1 MLSRLSTS
9 FLKTNPP
16 GLVLG
21 GFFCYDVLMTE
32 TLTFKDKNSGGYVK
46 TSDITPFKFPGG
58 ETHLN
63 VPEDYS
69 DKPYY
74 AMVKGANMDDYMA
87 LAMWA
92 DFHRASVYTHDKLTA
107 LIPYLP
113 AARADRGLPWGAR
126 VYSRIINEMGLNQ
139 VIVFD
144 PHSEVM
150 PNMINNVKVINSS
163 HTVKNAIQG
172 YHGDLSNDY
181 VGVIAPDKG
190 AYERAKETAQVM
202 HLPLFQA
209 EKHRDFHTGKLS
221 GFSCEPLPDKG
232 RLLVVDDICDGGGT
246 FMGLAEATGV
256 HRSRLSL
263 FVSHGIFSGRV
274 DNLWQYYSK
283 VYTTNSH
290 PGHVNLIG
298 ATVINIAPVL
308 IPYIESSK
316 P

>member
-1 MLSRLSTS
+1 MSVKFMDKRPDGFSRESRI
-9 FLKTNPP
+9 
-16 GLVLG
+16 V
-21 GFFCYDVLMTE
+21 
-32 TLTFKDKNSGGYVK
+32 
-46 TSDITPFKFPGG
+46 PFKFPGG
-58 ETHLN
+58 ETHLR
-63 VPEDYS
+63 VPDDY
-69 DKPYY
+69 DDVPYY
-74 AMVKGANMDDYMA
+74 ATVKGAEMDDYMA
-87 LAMWA
+87 LAMWS
-92 DFHRASVYTHDKLTA
+92 DFHYRNATANVRSA

-113 AARADRGLPWGAR
+113 GARADRGRPFGAG
-126 VYSRIINEMGLNQ
+126 VYADMLNTMDLDQIIT
-139 VIVFD
+139 FD
-144 PHSEVM
+144 THSPVM
-150 PNMINNVKVINSS
+150 PEFFSNIKVINSS

-181 VGVIAPDKG
+181 VGIIAPDKG

-209 EKHRDFHTGKLS
+209 EKHRDFETGKLS

>member
-1 MLSRLSTS
+1 MS
-9 FLKTNPP
+9 
-16 GLVLG
+16 V
-21 GFFCYDVLMTE
+21 E
-32 TLTFKDKNSGGYVK
+32 FKDKNLGGYVK
-46 TSDITPFKFPGG
+46 ESDITPFKFPGG

-87 LAMWA
+87 LAMWS
-92 DFHRASVYTHDKLTA
+92 DFHYRNATANVRSA

-113 AARADRGLPWGAR
+113 GARADRGAPFGAG
-126 VYSRIINEMGLNQ
+126 VYADLLNMMDLDQIIT
-139 VIVFD
+139 FD
-144 PHSEVM
+144 THSPVM
-150 PNMINNVKVINSS
+150 PEFFSNIKVISSS

-172 YHGDLSNDY
+172 YHGNIPNDY
-181 VGVIAPDKG
+181 VGIIAPDKG

-256 HRSRLSL
+256 PRDRLTL
-263 FVSHGIFSGRV
+263 FVSHGIFSGDHV
-274 DNLWQYYSK
+274 HQLWRHYSRII
-283 VYTTNSH
+283 TTDSH
-290 PGHVNLIG
+290 PGHARPYGVEI
-298 ATVINIAPVL
+298 IKIAPVL